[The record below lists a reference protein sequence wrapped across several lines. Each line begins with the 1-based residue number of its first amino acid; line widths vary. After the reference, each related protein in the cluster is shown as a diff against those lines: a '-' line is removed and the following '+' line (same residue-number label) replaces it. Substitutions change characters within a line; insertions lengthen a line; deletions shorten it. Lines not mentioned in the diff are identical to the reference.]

1 MGVLKKWISVKRNL
15 SNSGFHSSW
24 IKCFSSIFLAS
35 FWNIQ
40 FIVQSL
46 ACCCWYKVGKKKKRK
61 KAYIKQIFTSETPKL
76 RFWVLPI
83 RFVTTL
89 GKYAIII
96 IVLPRCILVGDDV
109 FIFGH
114 DLDWISMVGD
124 ISSLLTQHIYMYIQ
138 EIYMRIYIF
147 ILFLL
152 SWDTTVT
159 HTQ

>member
-24 IKCFSSIFLAS
+24 IKCFSSIFLPS

-46 ACCCWYKVGKKKKRK
+46 ACCCWYKLGKKWREKKVTSN
-61 KAYIKQIFTSETPKL
+61 IFSVPKHQNSDFGYL
-76 RFWVLPI
+76 YPTL
-83 RFVTTL
+83 TL

-147 ILFLL
+147 ILFLV

>member
-1 MGVLKKWISVKRNL
+1 M
-15 SNSGFHSSW
+15 
-24 IKCFSSIFLAS
+24 
-35 FWNIQ
+35 
-40 FIVQSL
+40 
-46 ACCCWYKVGKKKKRK
+46 KRK
-61 KAYIKQIFTSETPKL
+61 KAYIKQIFSSETPKL

-124 ISSLLTQHIYMYIQ
+124 ISSLLTQHIYVHTRD
-138 EIYMRIYIF
+138 IYENIY
-147 ILFLL
+147 LYTL
-152 SWDTTVT
+152 SKLRHHSHT
-159 HTQ
+159 HTVSTTYTNS